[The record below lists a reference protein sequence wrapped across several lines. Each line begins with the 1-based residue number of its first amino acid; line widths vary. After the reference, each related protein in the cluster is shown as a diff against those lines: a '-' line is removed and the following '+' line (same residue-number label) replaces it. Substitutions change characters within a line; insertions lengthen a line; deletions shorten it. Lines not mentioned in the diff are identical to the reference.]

1 MRTLISLAALAVIV
15 FGCRYAYGRERLRD
29 SLPVW
34 YAEDNVRYF
43 DGQLPPVY
51 LRWDNLQAEGALGI
65 TQTNEN
71 GYLEVVLDFYQ
82 LRSDQDAREVLHH
95 EMCHIATWGSEP
107 VHGPAFQTCMAEHG
121 FIETR

>member
-1 MRTLISLAALAVIV
+1 MRTAISVAALAVII
-15 FGCRYAYGRERLRD
+15 FGCRYAYGRERLRN
-29 SLPVW
+29 SLSVW
-34 YAEDNVRYF
+34 YGEDNVRYF

-51 LRWDNLQAEGALGI
+51 LRWDNLQSEDALGI